1 MAGSSEGFDPFV
13 VVNIYLRGT
22 QIIFESLLFD
32 VSQEEN
38 YNLPIV
44 TAISWYP
51 FGSLQLD
58 VFTDSD

>member
-32 VSQEEN
+32 VSQEEDNN
-38 YNLPIV
+38 YNLV
-44 TAISWYP
+44 TELVSW
-51 FGSLQLD
+51 LVIEVLR
-58 VFTDSD
+58 TC

>member
-38 YNLPIV
+38 YNYNLV
-44 TAISWYP
+44 TELVSW
-51 FGSLQLD
+51 LVIEVLRAC
-58 VFTDSD
+58 

>member
-1 MAGSSEGFDPFV
+1 MAGSSEGFVPFV

-38 YNLPIV
+38 YNYNLV
-44 TAISWYP
+44 TELVSW
-51 FGSLQLD
+51 LVIEVLR
-58 VFTDSD
+58 TC